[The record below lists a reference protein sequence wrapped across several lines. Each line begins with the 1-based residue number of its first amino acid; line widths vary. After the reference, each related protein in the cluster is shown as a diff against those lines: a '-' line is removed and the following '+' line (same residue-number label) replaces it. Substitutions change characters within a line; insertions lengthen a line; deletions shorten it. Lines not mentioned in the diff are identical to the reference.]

1 MTYST
6 HDVKVIDG
14 YFPDWLIEDVGKYL
28 STDFPMYYNNT
39 PTEYESK
46 FWGNTVIRDNEFTGE
61 TPCIGFS
68 LILMNV

>member
-28 STDFPMYYNNT
+28 STDFPMYL
-39 PTEYESK
+39 
-46 FWGNTVIRDNEFTGE
+46 
-61 TPCIGFS
+61 S
-68 LILMNV
+68 LIHI